1 MDIAIASHREHCLG
15 EQNVPAENG
24 RRIAKFGGGGRTPPS
39 SRGVIDDIVVHER
52 RHVHHFHA
60 CTHSAGSILIEW
72 TAGRS
77 GGKAY
82 ERWAKSLSPG
92 FQREAS
98 DLLHKHDVGADEA
111 VQLFFDELHFPF
123 DLVV

>member
-82 ERWAKSLSPG
+82 
-92 FQREAS
+92 